1 MIKIFIDTN
10 IFISAFFF
18 DGNERKIVSHRSKNI
33 KYFASE
39 QVTDEIKSVL
49 LNKFNVNE
57 KTVNEYVAKIMLEF
71 RLVTPDYNL
80 NIIVRD
86 EKDTNILKS
95 SLAANCKYLITGD
108 KDLLTLKQVEK
119 TKIITSK
126 QLIDELKL

>member
-33 KYFASE
+33 KYFTSE

-108 KDLLTLKQVEK
+108 KDILTLKQVEK